1 LYDQAADLIRIAISR
16 EPNRRDLKLKLL
28 EVFFVW
34 GNKEQFLHSAR
45 ELADTRAQ
53 AAPGEWEKIVIMGKQ
68 LAPEDL
74 LFSGSG
80 AVSGATDGGVD
91 LDLEG
96 GESRVDFDLLGEPV
110 PGHGDGVD
118 LDIGSAL
125 GDNTHDVTGSTDR
138 NFGIETTANIHTTG
152 TTRQMTQ
159 RISREPEPLMPE
171 FGSESEGPTVE
182 QPQLNNPENPTIRQK
197 VAMALKQGHSA
208 EQTAELAIDDLGL
221 DLGALD
227 TVDQPGLGASPDA
240 PTLVAGM
247 DERSRKIMEEAQRRA
262 ATEEHDTAAT
272 AAWRMDD
279 SDLHAVLGN
288 NGANGH
294 GTDNGAFDSSSTARL
309 AALSDRDVDFDLGDV
324 DADGVGEADADGMH
338 HHHAH
343 GTNGAGLDLDIG
355 TATVPDTAFTATQ
368 KLASDDL
375 ALPDLEPVTMSEV
388 GTKLDLARAY
398 MDMGDP
404 EGARNIL
411 EEVMHEGSV
420 AQKQEAQR
428 LMESLPG

>member
-1 LYDQAADLIRIAISR
+1 MTQKISR
-16 EPNRRDLKLKLL
+16 ESD
-28 EVFFVW
+28 
-34 GNKEQFLHSAR
+34 
-45 ELADTRAQ
+45 AQ
-53 AAPGEWEKIVIMGKQ
+53 
-68 LAPEDL
+68 
-74 LFSGSG
+74 
-80 AVSGATDGGVD
+80 
-91 LDLEG
+91 
-96 GESRVDFDLLGEPV
+96 
-110 PGHGDGVD
+110 
-118 LDIGSAL
+118 
-125 GDNTHDVTGSTDR
+125 
-138 NFGIETTANIHTTG
+138 
-152 TTRQMTQ
+152 
-159 RISREPEPLMPE
+159 MPE
-171 FGSESEGPTVE
+171 FGPESEGPTVE
-182 QPQLNNPENPTIRQK
+182 QPQIGNQENPTIRQK

-227 TVDQPGLGASPDA
+227 TVDQPGLGASSDA

-247 DERSRKIMEEAQRRA
+247 DERSRRVMEEAQRRA
-262 ATEEHDTAAT
+262 QHEDRDTAAT

-288 NGANGH
+288 GANGH
-294 GTDNGAFDSSSTARL
+294 EDNGQFDPSSTARL

-324 DADGVGEADADGMH
+324 DADGVGEADADGIH

-343 GTNGAGLDLDIG
+343 GSNGAGLDLDIG

-428 LMESLPG
+428 LLESLPG